1 MHAVQKLYLYRK
13 TLSTKE
19 FKGRGWKVKRCE
31 NCRLSLDYCSCQLV
45 KQSDSQCAFFLLM
58 YDNEVLKPSNTG
70 RLIAEVVPDTHAS
83 IWRRT
88 EGCSDLDT
96 LLETGKYQPFLIFP
110 KDYAAPEQTIYECN
124 PMLSD
129 EQLESLDAKAID
141 AKAIENVDY
150 SKINDGKIP
159 LFILLDATWRQ
170 AKKIFRK
177 SPYLAALPMVS
188 IPPNLF
194 NEPRPT
200 FDVDGV
206 KTDSASDNFDSRYH
220 IRKADKEG
228 ELATAEVAAKVL
240 KLFGQNKAAL
250 HLNLWFDV
258 FSYRYQQGVYQVNKG
273 NPNSVKNYLDFLKK
287 HN

>member
-13 TLSTKE
+13 TLSTTQ

-31 NCRLSLDYCSCQLV
+31 NCRLSLDYCSCELV
-45 KQSDSQCAFFLLM
+45 TQNDSKCAFFLLM

-70 RLIAEVVPDTHAS
+70 RLIAEVIPDVHAS

-88 EGCSDLDT
+88 EGCNDLDE
-96 LLETGKYQPFLIFP
+96 LLATGKYEPFLIFP
-110 KDYAAPEQTIYECN
+110 KDYAQPDQTVYECN
-124 PMLSD
+124 PMLSEAEVD
-129 EQLESLDAKAID
+129 NLDPTVID
-141 AKAIENVDY
+141 NVDY
-150 SKINDGKIP
+150 SDVKDGKIP

-177 SPYLAALPMVS
+177 SPYLTSLPMVS

-200 FDVDGV
+200 FEIDGV
-206 KTDSASDNFDSRYH
+206 ETDSASDNFDSRYH

-273 NPNSVKNYLDFLKK
+273 NPNSVKNYLDFIAKYK
-287 HN
+287 